1 MRCLQCRGELPLS
14 ARDLGLTKCTTC
26 GLDFM
31 YDVTDI
37 FEDGAEGIVREK
49 RPGQIAMAQLIEE
62 NLYTDEQTV
71 MLIEGGTG
79 IGKSYAYLIPPMLKH
94 REDIIS
100 RRIENK
106 TGYEQHEDVKRFL
119 KGKIYVSTTK
129 IQLQDR
135 ICDIDLNEVI
145 IPKLGLA
152 PEIKA
157 IILKGSKHYACLHPA
172 VTKNLDDQ
180 FSRKEF
186 ESFVRT
192 YRDNKEF
199 AEDGDWEGTVP
210 KWWHAISLENCVC
223 EDDKRQCE
231 HSDYCRPDL
240 NKYNVIVTNHAL
252 MTLLMAK
259 NLLREKTRYGVL
271 EMLVVDEAHLFISS
285 LYKACTESATLKS
298 LTYWGKKI
306 NKDPYVT
313 NMAVHQTVDLMLDAF
328 NTLHQECL
336 SWSKLS
342 SAPGGILLPKA
353 GFSTKEQRIVSQL
366 YPPFMTLLDAVRA
379 HVGKIADQVKPLDT
393 PSSDAPTR
401 KGVQKN
407 TSKDLEGM
415 AAYSRLLKYGVTL
428 ARFRDALEEAMKTFS
443 TGVIDKQLPTVTE
456 DGINIVPANIG
467 EYAQQFLDGVPKS
480 LFLSATLSLGGTF
493 AYIKN
498 QLGLNR
504 PPLTPTRPTKVIEG
518 IYHSPFDYTRQG
530 FSYTPIHVAKCPTYK
545 SSQEEREAWY
555 ISMADEI
562 TMLTELN
569 GGDAFVLFTSRV
581 EMNKIYE
588 HCRYNKPANSKVS
601 YVIQDA
607 DGRIAEEQYRNTDH
621 AVLFGVKSFWEGIDV
636 PGDKLRMVI
645 IVKLPFPMLSD
656 PVIAIEERK
665 AKEEGLQPFEEVQI
679 PRMLF
684 DLKQAAGRLI
694 RTMDDRGVV
703 AVLDSRI
710 WTGGKHWLL
719 KGMQDDQLRGRAV
732 NPIGYGAQAMSALN
746 FKYRVDNRQMFPKM
760 LNRLYATNPVK

>member
-1 MRCLQCRGELPLS
+1 MRCLRCKSELPLS
-14 ARDLGLTKCTTC
+14 ARDIGLTNCTTC
-26 GLDFM
+26 GLDFS

-37 FEDGAEGIVREK
+37 FEDGAAGIVAEK
-49 RPGQIAMAQLIEE
+49 RPGQIAMAQLIDE
-62 NLYTDEQTV
+62 NLYTNEQTV
-71 MLIEGGTG
+71 MLLEGGTG

-94 REDIIS
+94 REDILVK
-100 RRIENK
+100 RLGGM
-106 TGYEQHEDVKRFL
+106 TGYEQHLDVKRFL

-152 PEIKA
+152 PEINA
-157 IILKGSKHYACLHPA
+157 IILKGSGHYACLHPA
-172 VTKNLDDQ
+172 VAKNLDDIL
-180 FSRKEF
+180 SRKEF
-186 ESFVRT
+186 ENFVRS

-199 AEDGDWEGTVP
+199 AEDGHWEGEAP
-210 KWWHAISLENCVC
+210 KWWTAISIENCVY
-223 EDDKRQCE
+223 ETDKRQCP

-259 NLLREKTRYGVL
+259 NLLKERTRYGIL

-285 LYKACTESATLKS
+285 LYKACTESVTMKS
-298 LTYWGKKI
+298 LAYWGKKI
-306 NKDPYVT
+306 NKDPYVSD
-313 NMAVHQTVDLMLDAF
+313 MAVHKNVDKMLEAF
-328 NTLHQECL
+328 GVLHKACL
-336 SWSKLS
+336 SWSKASGSMGGVLLS
-342 SAPGGILLPKA
+342 KE
-353 GFSTKEQRIVSQL
+353 GFFEQEQHIVSHL
-366 YPPFMTLLDAVRA
+366 YPAFMTLLDEVRCA
-379 HVGKIADQVKPLDT
+379 LGKLVDMLRTREESPTD
-393 PSSDAPTR
+393 PSQ

-407 TSKDLEGM
+407 TSRDLEGM
-415 AAYSRLLKYGVTL
+415 AAFARIAKYYLTL
-428 ARFRDALEEAMKTFS
+428 IHVRDALVGAMATFT
-443 TGVIDKQLPTVTE
+443 TGIIDKHLPTVTE
-456 DGINIVPANIG
+456 DGISVVPANIG

-480 LFLSATLSLGGTF
+480 LFLSATLSLGGNF
-493 AYIKN
+493 NYIKN

-504 PPLTPTRPTKVIEG
+504 PPLTPSRPTKVVEG
-518 IYHSPFDYTRQG
+518 IYQSPFDYTQQG

-545 SSQEEREAWY
+545 SSQEERDAWY
-555 ISMADEI
+555 VSMADEI
-562 TMLTELN
+562 VMLTELN
-569 GGDAFVLFTSRV
+569 EGDAFVLFTSRSD
-581 EMNKIYE
+581 MDHIYE
-588 HCRYNKPANSKVS
+588 QCRYLKPASSKLS
-601 YVIQDA
+601 YVLQEGKGD
-607 DGRIAEEQYRNTDH
+607 IAEEQYRNTDR

-665 AKEEGLQPFEEVQI
+665 AKAAGLSAFEEVQI

-694 RTMDDRGVV
+694 RTMTDRGVV

-719 KGMQDDQLRGRAV
+719 KGMQDDQIRGRIV
-732 NPIGYGAQAMSALN
+732 NPVGYGAQAMSVLN

-760 LNRLYATNPVK
+760 LNRLYANNPVK